1 MPLLHK
7 SVYSYSSLLVS
18 AKKISCEG
26 IECQLSAVVL
36 VAIFSGAAGL
46 LVLVCL
52 VAGCVMRQ
60 RLRRK
65 SEHSLNA
72 L

>member
-1 MPLLHK
+1 MGLQK
-7 SVYSYSSLLVS
+7 NSSYSSLLVS
-18 AKKISCEG
+18 AKKSSCEG
-26 IECQLSAVVL
+26 IDCQLSAGIL
-36 VAIFSGAAGL
+36 AAIFSGVAGL

-52 VAGCVMRQ
+52 AAGCVVRQ

-65 SEHSLNA
+65 SKHSLNA